1 MTKEQLRQYRS
12 GQAELVQLRELLCE
26 LEGVMT
32 APPTARLTG
41 AFGGA
46 ADGSRTER
54 LVERKAALETRYR
67 AKQTELLRQQ
77 ADIETAIETLEP
89 VERQLL
95 RYRYLLGLTW
105 EEVSD
110 TMHYSWRQVHNI
122 HARALERLRDR

>member
-26 LEGVMT
+26 LEGIMT
-32 APPTARLTG
+32 APSAAKLTG
-41 AFGGA
+41 TFGGA

-67 AKQTELLRQQ
+67 TKQAELLRQQ
-77 ADIETAIETLEP
+77 VDIETAIESLEP

-105 EEVSD
+105 EEVSEA
-110 TMHYSWRQVHNI
+110 MHYSWRQVHNI
-122 HARALERLRDR
+122 HARALAALRDR